1 MATNRFKSHF
11 ATATTGA
18 AAAAFT
24 NANTGTD
31 KIVVGMTIS
40 NITNIAQTASVYVH
54 SNSESKLFSLVTDA
68 SIPAGGSLVPIGGD
82 QKVVIQPGESI
93 NVNTSGSNSCHV
105 VISTLEISDL

>member
-11 ATATTGA
+11 ATSALGRA
-18 AAAAFT
+18 QGAFT
-24 NANTGTD
+24 NANTATD

-68 SIPAGGSLVPIGGD
+68 SI
-82 QKVVIQPGESI
+82 
-93 NVNTSGSNSCHV
+93 
-105 VISTLEISDL
+105 

>member
-68 SIPAGGSLVPIGGD
+68 SIPAGGSLVPVPPFGD
-82 QKVVIQPGESI
+82 SAPCGQVHCRASCGERP
-93 NVNTSGSNSCHV
+93 
-105 VISTLEISDL
+105 